1 MKKFTY
7 SLSTVALAL
16 TLAGCGALGP
26 NYERP
31 AQTLPT
37 AAIKPQS
44 AHAAASVDWLV
55 WWKSFQDPA
64 LDALLDEATANS
76 QDLALAA
83 GRIEEARATL
93 ALTHSS
99 RFPAVDASLGTSR
112 SQVSEHAGK
121 LQPGANPRYNDFQP
135 GISTA
140 FEIDFWGK
148 FQRADEAARA
158 RLLSVQANRGTV
170 LASLYAN
177 VAQSYFALRSF
188 DAQIA
193 LAEQTFATRKE
204 NLRLQTKRFEGGVVG
219 ELDVQQAVAEAAGSE
234 VTLIQA
240 QQNRR
245 ATEAALAVLV
255 GRGPAAIMQPNIAR
269 GTAIDTLF
277 GKATVP
283 AELPSDILNRRPD
296 LIAAEQLL
304 VAANADIGQAKA
316 AYYPTIK
323 LTASLGYESRQLS
336 NLFNPSS
343 LFWNMASGITQP
355 LFRAGSIDA
364 VVAGANSRKAQAM
377 AQYAQAVQGAFKDV
391 HDALNAIA
399 ANEALVITA
408 DKRIAALREVL
419 RLANVRYTNGYSSY
433 LEVLNAQRD
442 LSQAESSIID
452 AKRAQ
457 LAGVVA
463 LYKAVGGGWSAN
475 SGTLID

>member
-1 MKKFTY
+1 MTKFSY
-7 SLSTVALAL
+7 SLSAVALAL

-31 AQTLPT
+31 AQSLPT
-37 AAIKPQS
+37 ASIKPQS
-44 AHAAASVDWLV
+44 THTVASVDWLV

-64 LDALLDEATANS
+64 LNALLDEATANS

-83 GRIEEARATL
+83 ARIDESRASL

-99 RFPAVDASLGTSR
+99 RFPTVDATVNASR
-112 SQVSEHAGK
+112 SQVSENAGK
-121 LQPGANPRYNDFQP
+121 LQPGANPRYNVFQP
-135 GISTA
+135 GLSSS

-158 RLLSVQANRGTV
+158 RLLSIEANRGTV

-188 DAQIA
+188 DAQVA
-193 LAEQTFATRKE
+193 LAEQTFTTRKE

-219 ELDVQQAVAEAAGSE
+219 ELDVQQAVAEAAGIE
-234 VTLIQA
+234 ATLLQA

-245 ATEAALAVLV
+245 AMEATLAVLI
-255 GRGPAAIMQPNIAR
+255 GRNPVAIVQPNIVR
-269 GTAIDTLF
+269 GAAIDVLF
-277 GKATVP
+277 SRATVP
-283 AELPSDILNRRPD
+283 GELPSDILNRRPD
-296 LIAAEQLL
+296 LIAAEQQL

-323 LTASLGYESRQLS
+323 LTASLGFESRQLS
-336 NLFNPSS
+336 ELFNPSS
-343 LFWNMASGITQP
+343 LFWNLASGITQP

-364 VVAGANSRKAQAM
+364 VVAGANARKAQAT
-377 AQYAQAVQGAFKDV
+377 AQYALAVQGAFKDV
-391 HDALNAIA
+391 HDALNVIA
-399 ANEALVITA
+399 SSEALVATA
-408 DKRIAALREVL
+408 NKRIAALREVL
-419 RLANVRYTNGYSSY
+419 RLANLRYTNGYSSY

-442 LSQAESSIID
+442 LSQAESAVID

-463 LYKAVGGGWSAN
+463 LYKAVGGGWDARAN
-475 SGTLID
+475 AK

>member
-1 MKKFTY
+1 VKHLTY
-7 SLSTVALAL
+7 SFSAVVLAL

-31 AQTLPT
+31 AQSLPT
-37 AAIKPQS
+37 GAIKPQS
-44 AHAAASVDWLV
+44 THTTVSTDWLV

-64 LDALLDEATANS
+64 LNALLDEATANS

-83 GRIEEARATL
+83 ARIDESRASL

-99 RFPAVDASLGTSR
+99 RFPTVDASINASR
-112 SQVSEHAGK
+112 SQVSENAGK
-121 LQPGANPRYNDFQP
+121 LAAGANPRYNDFQP
-135 GISTA
+135 GISSS

-158 RLLSVQANRGTV
+158 RLLAVEANRGTV
-170 LASLYAN
+170 LATLYAN

-188 DAQIA
+188 DAQVA
-193 LAEQTFATRKE
+193 LAELTFTTRKE
-204 NLRLQTKRFEGGVVG
+204 NLRLQTRRFEGGVVG
-219 ELDVQQAVAEAAGSE
+219 ELDVQQAVAEAAGIE
-234 VTLIQA
+234 AILLQA

-245 ATEAALAVLV
+245 ATEATLALLV
-255 GRGPAAIMQPNIAR
+255 GRNPAAIVQPDIAR
-269 GTAIDTLF
+269 GTAIDVLF
-277 GKATVP
+277 SRATVP

-296 LIAAEQLL
+296 LIAAEQQLI
-304 VAANADIGQAKA
+304 AANADIGQAKA

-323 LTASLGYESRQLS
+323 LTASLGFESRQLS
-336 NLFNPSS
+336 DLFNPSS
-343 LFWNMASGITQP
+343 LFWNLVSGITQP

-364 VVAGANSRKAQAM
+364 VVAGANARKAQAT
-377 AQYAQAVQGAFKDV
+377 AQYALAVQGAFKDV
-391 HDALNAIA
+391 HEALNVIA
-399 ANEALVITA
+399 SSEALVTTA

-419 RLANVRYTNGYSSY
+419 RLANLRYTNGYSSY

-442 LSQAESSIID
+442 LTQAESSVID

-463 LYKAVGGGWSAN
+463 LYKAVGGGWAAP
-475 SGTLID
+475 

>member
-1 MKKFTY
+1 MMRYTY
-7 SLSTVALAL
+7 SFSALALAL
-16 TLAGCGALGP
+16 TLAGCGTLGP
-26 NYERP
+26 NYSRP
-31 AQTLPT
+31 AQSLPT

-44 AHAAASVDWLV
+44 SHTATDVDWLA

-64 LDALLDEATANS
+64 LNTLLDEAAANS

-83 GRIEEARATL
+83 ARVEESRASL

-99 RFPAVDASLGTSR
+99 RFPTVDASLGTSR

-177 VAQSYFALRSF
+177 VAQSYFALRSY
-188 DAQIA
+188 DAQVA
-193 LAEQTFATRKE
+193 LAEQTLATRRE
-204 NLRLQTKRFEGGVVG
+204 NLRLQNKRFEGGVVG
-219 ELDVQQAVAEAAGSE
+219 ELDVQQAAAEAAGIE
-234 VTLIQA
+234 ATLLQA

-245 ATEAALAVLV
+245 ATEAALAVLL
-255 GRGPAAIMQPNIAR
+255 GRGPAAIVQPNVAR
-269 GTAIDTLF
+269 GTAIDALYSR
-277 GKATVP
+277 ATVP

-296 LIAAEQLL
+296 LVAAEQLL

-316 AYYPTIK
+316 AYFPTIK
-323 LTASLGYESRQLS
+323 LTASIGYESRQLS
-336 NLFNPSS
+336 DLFNPSS
-343 LFWNMASGITQP
+343 LFWNLASGITQP

-364 VVAGANSRKAQAM
+364 VVAGADARKAQAA

-391 HDALNAIA
+391 HDALNAISSS
-399 ANEALVITA
+399 EALVVTA

-419 RLANVRYTNGYSSY
+419 RLANLRYSNGYSSY

-442 LSQAESSIID
+442 LSQAESGVID

-463 LYKAVGGGWSAN
+463 LYKAVGGGWAVPQ
-475 SGTLID
+475 

>member
-7 SLSTVALAL
+7 PLSTLALAL
-16 TLAGCGALGP
+16 TLTGCGTLGP
-26 NYERP
+26 NYQRP
-31 AQTLPT
+31 EQSLPS
-37 AAIKPQS
+37 AAINPQS
-44 AHAAASVDWLV
+44 AHTTTGVDWLV
-55 WWKSFQDPA
+55 WWKSFQDPV
-64 LDALLDEATANS
+64 LNALLDEAAANS

-83 GRIEEARATL
+83 ARIEESRASL

-99 RFPAVDASLGTSR
+99 RFPTVDASVNASR
-112 SQVSEHAGK
+112 SQVSETAGK

-135 GISTA
+135 GISTS

-158 RLLSVQANRGTV
+158 RLLSIQANRGTV

-188 DAQIA
+188 DAQVT
-193 LAEQTFATRKE
+193 LAELTLATRKE

-219 ELDVQQAVAEAAGSE
+219 ELDVQQAVAEAAGIE
-234 VTLIQA
+234 ATLLQA

-245 ATEAALAVLV
+245 ATEAILALLL
-255 GRGPAAIMQPNIAR
+255 GRAPAAIVQPNIAR
-269 GTAIDTLF
+269 GTTIDLLF
-277 GKATVP
+277 SRATVP

-323 LTASLGYESRQLS
+323 LTAGLGFESRQLS
-336 NLFNPSS
+336 ELFNPGS
-343 LFWNMASGITQP
+343 LFWILAAGITQP

-364 VVAGANSRKAQAM
+364 VVAGADARRAQA
-377 AQYAQAVQGAFKDV
+377 AALYAQAVQAAFKDV

-399 ANEALVITA
+399 ANEALVVTA
-408 DKRIAALREVL
+408 EKRIAALREVL
-419 RLANVRYTNGYSSY
+419 RLANLRYTNGYSSY

-442 LSQAESSIID
+442 LTQAESSVID

-463 LYKAVGGGWSAN
+463 LYKAVGGGWVAP
-475 SGTLID
+475 

>member
-1 MKKFTY
+1 MNNIKL
-7 SLSTVALAL
+7 SLLAIGTTVALSA
-16 TLAGCGALGP
+16 CGALGP

-44 AHAAASVDWLV
+44 THTATAVDWLA

-64 LDALLDEATANS
+64 LNALLDEAAANS

-83 GRIEEARATL
+83 ARIDESRASL
-93 ALTHSS
+93 ALTHAS
-99 RFPAVDASLGTSR
+99 RFPTVDASLGASR

-188 DAQIA
+188 DAQVA
-193 LAEQTFATRKE
+193 LAEQTLATRRE

-219 ELDVQQAVAEAAGSE
+219 ELDVQQAAAEAAGIE
-234 VTLIQA
+234 ATLLQA

-245 ATEAALAVLV
+245 ATEATLAVLL
-255 GRGPAAIMQPNIAR
+255 GRGPAAIVQPDVAR
-269 GTAIDTLF
+269 GTAIDALYSR
-277 GKATVP
+277 ATVP

-316 AYYPTIK
+316 AYFPTIK
-323 LTASLGYESRQLS
+323 LTASIGYESRQLS
-336 NLFNPSS
+336 DLFNPTS
-343 LFWNMASGITQP
+343 LFWNLASGITQP

-364 VVAGANSRKAQAM
+364 VVAGADARKAQAA

-391 HDALNAIA
+391 HDALNAISSS
-399 ANEALVITA
+399 EALVVTA
-408 DKRIAALREVL
+408 DKRISALRDVL
-419 RLANVRYTNGYSSY
+419 RLANLRYSNGYSSY

-442 LSQAESSIID
+442 LSQAESSVID

-463 LYKAVGGGWSAN
+463 LYKAVGGGWTAP
-475 SGTLID
+475 

>member
-1 MKKFTY
+1 MRYIYAF
-7 SLSTVALAL
+7 SALALAL
-16 TLAGCGALGP
+16 TLAGCGTLGP
-26 NYERP
+26 NYARP
-31 AQTLPT
+31 AQSLPT

-44 AHAAASVDWLV
+44 SHTATDVDWLA

-64 LDALLDEATANS
+64 LNTLLDEAAANS

-83 GRIEEARATL
+83 ARIEESRASL

-99 RFPAVDASLGTSR
+99 RFPTVDASLGASR

-177 VAQSYFALRSF
+177 VAQSYFALRSY
-188 DAQIA
+188 DAQVA
-193 LAEQTFATRKE
+193 LAEQTLTTRRE
-204 NLRLQTKRFEGGVVG
+204 NLRLQNKRFEGGVVG
-219 ELDVQQAVAEAAGSE
+219 ELDVQQAAAEAAGIE
-234 VTLIQA
+234 ATLLQA

-245 ATEAALAVLV
+245 ATEATLAVLL
-255 GRGPAAIMQPNIAR
+255 GRGPAAIVQPNVAR
-269 GTAIDTLF
+269 GTAIDALYSR
-277 GKATVP
+277 ATVP

-296 LIAAEQLL
+296 LVAAEQLL

-316 AYYPTIK
+316 AYFPTIK
-323 LTASLGYESRQLS
+323 LTASIGYESRQLS
-336 NLFNPSS
+336 DLFNPSS
-343 LFWNMASGITQP
+343 LFWNLASGITQP

-364 VVAGANSRKAQAM
+364 VVAGADARKAQAA

-391 HDALNAIA
+391 HDALNAISSS
-399 ANEALVITA
+399 EALVVTA

-419 RLANVRYTNGYSSY
+419 RLANLRYSNGYSSY

-442 LSQAESSIID
+442 LSQAESGVID

-463 LYKAVGGGWSAN
+463 LYKAVGGGWAVPQ
-475 SGTLID
+475 

>member
-1 MKKFTY
+1 MMKKIIKF
-7 SLSTVALAL
+7 SPLVLAL
-16 TLAGCGALGP
+16 VLTGCGTLGP
-26 NYERP
+26 NYQRP
-31 AQTLPT
+31 ATELPA

-44 AHAAASVDWLV
+44 THTAASVDWLV

-64 LDALLDEATANS
+64 LDALLDEAAKNS
-76 QDLALAA
+76 ADLALAA
-83 GRIEEARATL
+83 ARIEESRASL

-99 RFPAVDASLGTSR
+99 RFPTVDATVNANR
-112 SQVSEHAGK
+112 SQVSENAGK

-135 GISTA
+135 GLTAA

-158 RLLSVQANRGTV
+158 RLLSLDASRGAV
-170 LASLYAN
+170 LATLYAN

-188 DAQIA
+188 DAQVV

-219 ELDVQQAVAEAAGSE
+219 ELDVQQAAAEAAAIES
-234 VTLIQA
+234 TLIQA

-245 ATEAALAVLV
+245 ATEAVLAVLT
-255 GRGPAAIMQPNIAR
+255 GRGPAAIVQPNINR
-269 GTAIDTLF
+269 GTAIDILF
-277 GKATVP
+277 SRATVP
-283 AELPSDILNRRPD
+283 AELPSDLLNRRPD
-296 LIAAEQLL
+296 VIAAEQQLI
-304 VAANADIGQAKA
+304 AANADIGQARA

-323 LTASLGYESRQLS
+323 LTASVGYESRQLS
-336 NLFNPSS
+336 ELFNPSS
-343 LFWNMASGITQP
+343 LFWNLASGLTQP

-364 VVAGANSRKAQAM
+364 VVAGANARKAQAT

-391 HDALNAIA
+391 HDALNNIA
-399 ANEALVITA
+399 ASEALVTVA

-419 RLANVRYTNGYSSY
+419 RLANLRYTNGYSSY

-442 LSQAESSIID
+442 LSQAESSVID

-457 LAGVVA
+457 LSGVVA
-463 LYKAVGGGWSAN
+463 LYKAVGGGWAAP
-475 SGTLID
+475 